1 MRPPGRT
8 RHSAGYPD
16 ESWQLSIQ
24 EKTLYT
30 TLALVVLLALILSG
44 IAPYDRATW
53 LLEVAPVLIAAPLL
67 IWSYRRFP
75 LTQLLYWV
83 IAVHSLILIM
93 GGTYSY
99 ARVPAGFWVQDLF
112 ELSRN
117 PYDKLGHFIQGVT
130 PALLAREILLRL
142 RYVAPDKM
150 LGFLSLC
157 VALAFSAF
165 YELIEWW
172 VALLA
177 GQGADDFLGTQGDPW
192 DTQSDMFMALLGALL
207 SVSWLSRIQDRQIDP
222 AVQTARAV

>member
-1 MRPPGRT
+1 M
-8 RHSAGYPD
+8 
-16 ESWQLSIQ
+16 Q

-30 TLALVVLLALILSG
+30 ALAMVVLLALIGSG

-67 IWSYRRFP
+67 IWSYQRFP
-75 LTQLLYWV
+75 LSRLLYCV
-83 IAVHSLILIM
+83 IAVHSLILIL
-93 GGTYSY
+93 GGTYTY

-130 PALLAREILLRL
+130 PALLTREILLRL
-142 RYVAPDKM
+142 RIVAPGKM
-150 LGFLSLC
+150 LGFLSVC

-177 GQGADDFLGTQGDPW
+177 GQGAEDFLGTQGDPW

-207 SVSWLSRIQDRQIDP
+207 SVSWLSRIQDRQID
-222 AVQTARAV
+222 RAVPSAKGV